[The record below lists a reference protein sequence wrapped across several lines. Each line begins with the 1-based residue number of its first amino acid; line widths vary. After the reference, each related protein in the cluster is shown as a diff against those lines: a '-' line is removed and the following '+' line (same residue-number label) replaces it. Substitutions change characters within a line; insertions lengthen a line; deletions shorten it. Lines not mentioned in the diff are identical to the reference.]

1 MTIIDVV
8 RAIHDPAMQI
18 SPAQIE
24 LIGSAV
30 LARSPGCRLLVFG
43 LGRDAALW
51 LALNSA
57 GETLFVEDQPAYAAR
72 APRGARI
79 EMIDF
84 AAHTSVGS
92 SLTLDVRALDAAP
105 LPPSLTHEPFDVI
118 LVAGPAGFHMDD
130 PGRAL
135 AIRWASRLMRRETHV
150 FVDDYNRAVERH
162 FADLLLRHDN
172 PPCVEIANEREAGKV
187 MLWRIGRSIAT

>member
-1 MTIIDVV
+1 MTIIDIV
-8 RAIHDPAMQI
+8 RSSHDPAMQI

-24 LIGSAV
+24 VIGSAV

-43 LGRDAALW
+43 VGRDAALW

-57 GETLFVEDQPAYAAR
+57 GETLFVEDQPPFAAR

-79 EMIDF
+79 EMVDF
-84 AAHTSVGS
+84 AAHASVGS
-92 SLTLDVRALDAAP
+92 SLALGVRALDAVP
-105 LPPSLTHEPFDVI
+105 LPPWLSNESFDVI
-118 LVAGPAGFHMDD
+118 LVDGPAGFHMDD

-135 AIRWASRLMRRETHV
+135 AIRWASRLMTRETHV

-162 FADLLLRHDN
+162 FTDLLLRHDN
-172 PPCVEIANEREAGKV
+172 PPCVEVAHEREAGKV
-187 MLWRIGRSIAT
+187 MLWRIGRSIAA